1 MASKIPSFLLDKPAS
16 DAFVEDKGKMKI
28 SFIEKGMNRFAGV
41 MKSGYIQWDT
51 ASMDGYFQ
59 RIDARIKILFLIF
72 YVVIVSL
79 KKEIIP
85 EIYLGSFVFALVML
99 SRLNIFSF
107 YKKVILLGFFFGF
120 LIAAPSALNLITKGE
135 IIFPV
140 LHLSKDYNFWVYHI
154 PAEIG
159 ITREGLNVVAMLTIR
174 VVNSLSISFLVLHTT
189 TFPNIIKALKV
200 MKVPDSFLMIITLSY
215 KYIFIFAKTV
225 EDMHRAKKSRLVR
238 QVDNRDARKWV
249 AGRMGF
255 IFNKTRLRCEE
266 IFKAMLSRGFSEEVK
281 LYESRKLDSHDII
294 TGGILLIVGIFLL
307 WI

>member
-1 MASKIPSFLLDKPAS
+1 MANKIPSFLLDKPAS
-16 DAFVEDKGKMKI
+16 NAFVEGKGKIKM
-28 SFIEKGMNRFAGV
+28 SFIEKGMNQFAGV
-41 MKSGYIQWDT
+41 IKSGYIQWDT
-51 ASMDGYFQ
+51 VSMDGYFQ

-85 EIYLGSFVFALVML
+85 EIYLGSFVFALVLL

-107 YKKVILLGFFFGF
+107 YKKVFLLGFFFGF
-120 LIAAPSALNLITKGE
+120 LIAAPSALNLIVKGE
-135 IIFPV
+135 VIFPV

-159 ITREGLNVVAMLTIR
+159 ITREGLNVVAMLTMR
-174 VVNSLSISFLVLHTT
+174 VVNSLTISFLVLYTT
-189 TFPNIIKALKV
+189 SFPDIIKALKV

-225 EDMHRAKKSRLVR
+225 EDMYRAKKSKLVR
-238 QVDNRDARKWV
+238 QVDNRDARKWA

-281 LYESRKLDSHDII
+281 LYESRKLDSHDIV
-294 TGGILLIVGIFLL
+294 TGGILLIIGVFFL

>member
-1 MASKIPSFLLDKPAS
+1 
-16 DAFVEDKGKMKI
+16 VEGKGKIKM
-28 SFIEKGMNRFAGV
+28 SFIEKGMNQFAGV
-41 MKSGYIQWDT
+41 IKSGYIQWDT

-59 RIDARIKILFLIF
+59 SIDARIKILFLIF

-85 EIYLGSFVFALVML
+85 EIYLGSFVFALVLL

-107 YKKVILLGFFFGF
+107 YKKVFLLGFFFGF
-120 LIAAPSALNLITKGE
+120 LIAAPSALNLIVKGE
-135 IIFPV
+135 VIFPV

-159 ITREGLNVVAMLTIR
+159 ITREGLNVVAMLTMR
-174 VVNSLSISFLVLHTT
+174 VVNSLTISFLVLYTT
-189 TFPNIIKALKV
+189 SFPDIIKALKV

-225 EDMHRAKKSRLVR
+225 EDMYRAKKSKLVR
-238 QVDNRDARKWV
+238 QVDNRDARKWA

-281 LYESRKLDSHDII
+281 LYESRKLDSHDIV
-294 TGGILLIVGIFLL
+294 TGGILLIIGVFFL